1 MKITS
6 SLPDDI
12 PRMVIRYKL
21 KYGKL
26 LVFIFTVRA
35 GIIDTRDP
43 YLSCYHYSSSYVYIF
58 SIVCPSVIG
67 K

>member
-26 LVFIFTVRA
+26 LVFISIVQAR
-35 GIIDTRDP
+35 IIDTGDSYYP
-43 YLSCYHYSSSYVYIF
+43 VTITVLLMFIFFLLSVLL
-58 SIVCPSVIG
+58 
-67 K
+67 